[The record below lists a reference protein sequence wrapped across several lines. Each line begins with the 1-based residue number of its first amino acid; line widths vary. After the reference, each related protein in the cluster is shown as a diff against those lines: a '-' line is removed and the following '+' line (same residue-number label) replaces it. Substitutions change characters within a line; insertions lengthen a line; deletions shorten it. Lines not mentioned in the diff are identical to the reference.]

1 MPYRTLNP
9 EKIIATAANLER
21 RIGERFPDA
30 GLKNV
35 AGELVRLASD
45 TAKAANEVARPMWW
59 LRAVIALTVIVG
71 ALIFFFVGSFL
82 TFNRIETDGFDA
94 VQGVEASINTLVLI
108 GLGVFALFR
117 IEERAKRHA
126 ALKGL
131 HAMRSLVHVID
142 MHQLTKDPV
151 VFSADFR
158 PTTSSPNRSMSRVD
172 LKRYLDYCSE
182 MLSLTGK
189 VAALYAQS
197 LADHDVLEAVNDIEN
212 LATNLSRKIWQ
223 KIMLIK
229 PGNAATPIAA
239 ISASGASKPRQRQA
253 P

>member
-1 MPYRTLNP
+1 MPYRSLDP

-21 RIGERFPDA
+21 RIGERFPGS
-30 GLKNV
+30 GLENV
-35 AGELVRLASD
+35 GHELVMLARD
-45 TAKAANEVARPMWW
+45 TAKSADEIARPMWW
-59 LRAVIALTVIVG
+59 LRVLIALAVVG
-71 ALIFFFVGSFL
+71 GGLVFFLVGSFL
-82 TFNRIETDGFDA
+82 TFKRIETDGFNL
-94 VQGVEASINTLVLI
+94 VQGIEAGINTLVLI

-151 VFSADFR
+151 VFSSDFK
-158 PTTSSPNRSMSRVD
+158 PTPSSPKRTMSRVD

-182 MLSLTGK
+182 LLSLTGK

-223 KIMLIK
+223 KIMLIDS
-229 PGNAATPIAA
+229 GTPAKT
-239 ISASGASKPRQRQA
+239 SRKTG
-253 P
+253 